1 MVKHDETGL
10 SRDAGLSIPIR
21 YVIQII
27 QWEFMLDIQGIT
39 LIRDGKEILHEIDLS
54 VGDGNIHCIV
64 GPNGSG
70 KSSLAYTIMGCSG
83 YLPSSGTIKFDGQD
97 VTHESLS
104 QRATAGITLA
114 WQEPARFEGL
124 SVKDYLSI
132 CQKGRVDDD
141 RLASVLA
148 LVNMSPMRYLERE
161 VGESLSGGERKRV
174 ELASIVMMHP
184 KLAILDEPDS
194 GIDVISIKDII
205 TLIQVL
211 KEEGASVLVITH
223 RPEIVNIGDSA
234 SLICDGRIVLSGS
247 TSQVSD
253 HYLKRCGPC
262 EIETVSET

>member
-1 MVKHDETGL
+1 
-10 SRDAGLSIPIR
+10 
-21 YVIQII
+21 
-27 QWEFMLDIQGIT
+27 MLDIQGIT
-39 LIRDGKEILHEIDLS
+39 LMREGREILHEIDLLI
-54 VGDGNIHCIV
+54 DDQNIHCIL

-83 YLPSSGTIKFDGQD
+83 YLPSSGTIKFNGQD
-97 VTHESLS
+97 VTYASLS
-104 QRATAGITLA
+104 QRAAAGITLA

-124 SVKDYLSI
+124 SVRDYVSI
-132 CQKGRVDDD
+132 CQKGNVDDE
-141 RLASVLA
+141 RLARVLA
-148 LVNMSPMRYLERE
+148 LVNMSPQRYLDRE

-174 ELASIVMMHP
+174 ELASILMMHP

-234 SLICDGRIVLSGS
+234 SLICEGRIVLSGS
-247 TSQVSD
+247 TSHVSD
-253 HYLKRCGPC
+253 YYLKRCGPC
-262 EIETVSET
+262 EVETVSGT